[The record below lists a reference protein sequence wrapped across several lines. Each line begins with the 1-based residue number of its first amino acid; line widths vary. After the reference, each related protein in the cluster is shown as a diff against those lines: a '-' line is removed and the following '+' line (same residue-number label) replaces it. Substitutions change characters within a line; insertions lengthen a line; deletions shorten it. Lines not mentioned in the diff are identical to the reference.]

1 MLAVDA
7 SVWLPSAALVLG
19 AIITA
24 IGQFA
29 TRRGLRDVAKGVGDV
44 SGAVQEVHAEV
55 KTGNHKT
62 IGGLQ
67 ALAEGRRIQAD
78 VEPGE
83 RSADEQGYVT
93 MVEDDEKKA

>member
-29 TRRGLRDVAKGVGDV
+29 TRRGLRDV

-67 ALAEGRRIQAD
+67 ALAEGRRIRED
-78 VEPGE
+78 IEPGD
-83 RSADEQGYVT
+83 RTHDEQGYVRA
-93 MVEDDEKKA
+93 VEDDEQKA